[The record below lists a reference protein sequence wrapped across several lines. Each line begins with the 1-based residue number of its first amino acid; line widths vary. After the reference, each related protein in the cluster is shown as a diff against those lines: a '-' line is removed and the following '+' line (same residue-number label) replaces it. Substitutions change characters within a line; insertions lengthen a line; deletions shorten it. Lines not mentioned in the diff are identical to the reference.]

1 MAGRFVNPGNCEF
14 ADNRSTVN
22 IHNLRSVAKELGE
35 TMSAD
40 ELREMLERA
49 ASNGE
54 EITPPQ

>member
-1 MAGRFVNPGNCEF
+1 M
-14 ADNRSTVN
+14 N